1 MKIISVKPHGIRIF
15 IGERINLKLES
26 HQRPGGLRMG
36 AVEITGVELAN
47 IRDRIT
53 VNEKPV
59 ELGNVKVSPSKITLT
74 WKQWGA
80 KPRDELLIL
89 VGQLLDGKPIK
100 LGRVE
105 TMLSSLFIRQDRA
118 NSARLG
124 VGGEGAELSDEDKE
138 AADEI
143 VRRLRAAQECRNDE
157 PADEIVQQFH
167 AEECRKSVCA
177 YLKFLGQ
184 SEELMKLAEQLLEGK
199 TLAEAKKEV
208 IKKAIFKAY
217 VKLIP

>member
-105 TMLSSLFIRQDRA
+105 TMLSSLFIRQDRVERA
-118 NSARLG
+118 LSFPTKTRRQPTKLSGGLGRLKNAG
-124 VGGEGAELSDEDKE
+124 MMSQPTRLFSSFMLKNAGNRC
-138 AADEI
+138 
-143 VRRLRAAQECRNDE
+143 VR
-157 PADEIVQQFH
+157 I
-167 AEECRKSVCA
+167 
-177 YLKFLGQ
+177 
-184 SEELMKLAEQLLEGK
+184 
-199 TLAEAKKEV
+199 
-208 IKKAIFKAY
+208 
-217 VKLIP
+217 